1 MSNDNAGRTSRSTSG
16 SGPMGSTVAIVIT
29 AVALV
34 LGFLILQKVNDEGS
48 GGTSDGGGNST
59 TSSVATSTSS
69 QSTTT
74 SSTLVLAGTKVQVAN
89 CSGLAGM
96 AGQMTTALQGA
107 GFDTSTATNCASG
120 TQLTASK
127 VVYDPNNAA
136 AKPVADSVA
145 AVLGGIVVEPVSGAP
160 TVEKGAFADGSG
172 VIVLL
177 AKDLAGKTLAQINQ
191 QPATGT
197 TLPPVDT
204 AVATATT

>member
-48 GGTSDGGGNST
+48 KGSSGGGTST
-59 TSSVATSTSS
+59 TSSVASSTSAE
-69 QSTTT
+69 STTT
-74 SSTLVLAGTKVQVAN
+74 SSSLVLTGTKVQVAN

-107 GFDTSTATNCASG
+107 GFDTATATNCSAG
-120 TQLTASK
+120 TQITASK
-127 VVYDPNNAA
+127 VVFDPNNAA

-145 AVLGGIVVEPVSGAP
+145 AVLGGIAVEPASGAP
-160 TVEKGAFADGSG
+160 AVEKGAFADGSG
-172 VIVLL
+172 VIVML

-191 QPATGT
+191 QPTTGT
-197 TLPPVDT
+197 TLPPVET